1 MTNNPATHD
10 EAFRQADKDHT
21 GNAINAR
28 TDDMKTKLDSKTD
41 QLQRKYADKDE
52 SEGSTER

>member
-1 MTNNPATHD
+1 MTDNPATHD

-41 QLQRKYADKDE
+41 RLQDEILDKDAE
-52 SEGSTER
+52 QGSTGR